1 MTGPDRPDCLI
12 VVPMKD
18 PSASKTRLGPGLTQ
32 AQRQTLA
39 RLLFRRTI
47 DVLRQARTLPDAPR
61 FDLAIVTSSIE
72 IADIAE
78 RMGATVIAEGAR
90 DGLSRAVE
98 TAARWAGNRSY
109 ASLCVIPADLAAP
122 DPADLVRLLCC
133 GRNRTRAVICPAT
146 DLGTNALLVSPPTAI
161 PFLYG
166 PNSAI
171 RHLRAAERAGLNPV
185 LLRLDSLQFDIDTAA
200 SLERAMRDVPELP
213 RMLGQA

>member
-1 MTGPDRPDCLI
+1 MTGPDRAEYLI

-32 AQRQTLA
+32 TQRQTLA
-39 RLLFRRTI
+39 RLLFRRTL
-47 DVLRQARTLPDAPR
+47 DVLRQSCSLPDTPP
-61 FDLAIVTSSIE
+61 FDLAVVTSSAE
-72 IADIAE
+72 VSDIAA
-78 RMGATVIAEGAR
+78 RMNTTVIAEGPQ

-98 TAARWAGNRSY
+98 TAAHWAEDRGY

-133 GRNRTRAVICPAT
+133 GRDRNRAIICPAT

-171 RHLRAAERAGLNPV
+171 RHLRAAEQAGLNPI

-200 SLERAMRDVPELP
+200 SLERAMRDVPNLP